1 MRVPVSVDS
10 SVTRVWDYG
19 YEKAMKTKEK
29 ILLHSI
35 ELFNRQ
41 GVGPVTT
48 NHIAKAMNISP
59 GNLYFHYANK
69 EEIISELFNRLCSE
83 TYAMWRPRQLS
94 KMSPLQ
100 FVDLN
105 FELYWKYRFFH
116 REMYAL
122 RRKDTILARK
132 WRAHLAK
139 MMQLMQIL
147 YRKWVKQGIM
157 IQLTDKQ
164 ELVYVSESLL
174 AMATT
179 FLQFFESAEKLSGK
193 SSAERGRRHVAR
205 LLLPYCSDKV
215 KDDFEKFIDS

>member
-1 MRVPVSVDS
+1 
-10 SVTRVWDYG
+10 
-19 YEKAMKTKEK
+19 MKTKEK
-29 ILLHSI
+29 ILLQSI
-35 ELFNRQ
+35 ELFNRH
-41 GVGPVTT
+41 GVSPVTT
-48 NHIAKAMNISP
+48 NHIAKGMNISP

-69 EEIISELFNRLCSE
+69 EEIILELFQRLCSE
-83 TYAMWRPRQLS
+83 TYAMWRPRKIT

-122 RRKDTILARK
+122 RRKDIVLARK
-132 WRAHLAK
+132 WRTHLAK

-147 YRKWVKQGIM
+147 YRRWVKQGIM
-157 IQLTDKQ
+157 IQLSDKQ

-179 FLQFFESAEKLSGK
+179 FLQFFESAERQPGK
-193 SSAERGRRHVAR
+193 SSVVRGRRHVAR
-205 LLLPYCSDKV
+205 LLRPYCSDKV
-215 KDDFEKFIDS
+215 KDEFEKFIDSES